1 MMFKDDEDME
11 YEEAFAGEVLDA
23 RAKMEGEQ
31 GHLIPDSPWE
41 SVLVKWD
48 LVRSSCRT
56 HTPFIRSISAHAIR
70 LSQRPPRC
78 SALSERLRVRQQP

>member
-23 RAKMEGEQ
+23 RAKMEGEH
-31 GHLIPDSPWE
+31 GHLIPESPWE

-48 LVRSSCRT
+48 LVRCRT
-56 HTPFIRSISAHAIR
+56 ALHTAFTRSIGAHAVCPSLR
-70 LSQRPPRC
+70 QPR
-78 SALSERLRVRQQP
+78 ALQ